1 MAESYNPI
9 DPEHSV
15 MKKLLLASSL
25 IVALASNAHAA
36 FVLDFEGAGNN
47 ASLLNYYNGGTDSLG
62 NSGTNYGIAFGSNTL
77 AIVDGDAGGSGNF
90 ANEPSPSTVMYFL
103 TGSAVLN
110 YAAGFDTGFSFYYSS
125 STVASVKVY
134 SGLDATG
141 TLLADIPLAAQYSD
155 SCSGD
160 PNGDFCN
167 WTAVGASFAG
177 VAMSIDFGG
186 TVNQVGYDNITFGS
200 ATPIDPNPVPEPAT
214 LALSALALGALGL
227 NRRQRRES

>member
-1 MAESYNPI
+1 
-9 DPEHSV
+9 
-15 MKKLLLASSL
+15 MKRVLIASSL
-25 IVALASNAHAA
+25 MAALASNAHAA
-36 FVLDFEGAGNN
+36 FVLDFEGAGDN
-47 ASLLNYYNGGTDSLG
+47 ASLLNFYNGGTDSQG

-77 AIVDGDAGGSGNF
+77 SIIDGDAGGSGNF
-90 ANEPSPSTVMYFL
+90 ANEPSSSTVMYFL

-141 TLLADIPLAAQYSD
+141 TLLADIPLTAQYTD
-155 SCSGD
+155 SCTGD

-167 WTAVGASFAG
+167 WTAVGANFAG

-186 TVNQVGYDNITFGS
+186 TVNRVGYDNITFGS
-200 ATPIDPNPVPEPAT
+200 ATPIDPTPVPEPAT
-214 LALSALALGALGL
+214 MALSALALGALGAS
-227 NRRQRRES
+227 RRHHRQA

>member
-1 MAESYNPI
+1 
-9 DPEHSV
+9 
-15 MKKLLLASSL
+15 MKKVFIASSL

-47 ASLLNYYNGGTDSLG
+47 ANLLNFYNGGTDSLG
-62 NSGTNYGIAFGSNTL
+62 NSGTNYGIAFGSNAL
-77 AIVDGDAGGSGNF
+77 AIVDSDSGGTGNI

-125 STVASVKVY
+125 STAASVKVY

-141 TLLADIPLAAQYSD
+141 TLLADIPLTAQYAD
-155 SCSGD
+155 ACSGD

-177 VAMSIDFGG
+177 IAMSIDFGG
-186 TVNQVGYDNITFGS
+186 TVNQVAYDNITFGS
-200 ATPIDPNPVPEPAT
+200 ATPIDPTPVPEPAT
-214 LALSALALGALGL
+214 MALSALALGALGAS
-227 NRRQRRES
+227 RRQHRQA